1 MTYYILEIRT
11 AGNAMDDI
19 EREVYTDL
27 EEAKKDFTEAVN
39 KKINETAYDN
49 EMTTKDR
56 LAYIDELQKDI
67 LDSVEDVSDPDGE
80 WQVALFIAQ
89 MR

>member
-19 EREVYTDL
+19 DREVYTDL
-27 EEAKKDFTEAVN
+27 KEAKKAFAEAAN
-39 KKINETAYDN
+39 KKINETVHDN

-56 LAYIDELQKDI
+56 LAYIDELQKGI

-80 WQVALFIAQ
+80 WQVALFIA
-89 MR
+89 